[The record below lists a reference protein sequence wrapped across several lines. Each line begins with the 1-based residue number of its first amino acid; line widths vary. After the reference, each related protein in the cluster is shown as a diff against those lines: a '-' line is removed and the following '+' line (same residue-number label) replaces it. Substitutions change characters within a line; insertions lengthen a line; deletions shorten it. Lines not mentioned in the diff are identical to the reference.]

1 MDLETLSPTLT
12 ENQDTIT
19 DWGRQT
25 FGEHPPMGMAARM
38 NVEVAELME
47 KLAGSDPQ
55 LRRLVK
61 EQIALAERISER
73 HHWLQAR
80 GDERADEVEDVEG
93 AAEECADVFIVL
105 AQVASCLGGSLQVAV
120 DQKMGVNRRRT
131 WSRTPG
137 GRHQHD

>member
-1 MDLETLSPTLT
+1 MDLENLDLPAPET
-12 ENQDTIT
+12 QQTIT
-19 DWGRQT
+19 DWVVQT
-25 FGEHPPMGMAARM
+25 FGQNGPMGRACRM

-47 KLAGSDPQ
+47 KLAGTDPH

-61 EQIALAERISER
+61 EQVALAERISER
-73 HHWLQAR
+73 HHWLQAQ
-80 GDERADEVEDVEG
+80 GDERADQVDDVEG
-93 AAEECADVFIVL
+93 AAEECADVFIILV
-105 AQVASCLGGSLQVAV
+105 QVASALGGSLQVAV